1 MLGKVAKVS
10 PLRHLLRDFPTNIKF
25 CFAYGSGVF
34 RQANNLHNEN
44 MLDLIFVVRNA
55 NKWHAENLHKN
66 PSHYAQPLR
75 FFGHK
80 AITSVQEG
88 SGANIYYNTL
98 IRTSQGQ
105 LIKYGVISEVS
116 LVEDLLD
123 WNHLYLAGRLH
134 KPVKVL
140 VEPDEN
146 SQFRTALVQN
156 LHSAV
161 HATLLLLPEHFTE
174 IDFFRKITGLSYHGD
189 FRMIFGENKDKID
202 NIVLP
207 QIHHFK
213 QLYEPVLKHFENYVD
228 IPKTDNMAV
237 TCHQDTSPAT
247 KVHHLN
253 QLPRTPQV
261 RLVRA
266 WSHGPRSRDTEDCL
280 RAIAHD
286 PECCDILEQ
295 CLRGIVWR
303 SSVTQS
309 LKGIVTAGLAKSVK
323 YSSTKIMKMLQSNVI
338 HDKHA
343 LLAKPDES
351 KIDKI
356 VEAVVKKTETKEAEK
371 RVE

>member
-1 MLGKVAKVS
+1 MLATIADMS
-10 PLRHLLRDFPTNIKF
+10 PLRHLLREFPKSIKF

-34 RQANNLHNEN
+34 KQANNNHEN
-44 MLDLIFVVRNA
+44 MLDLIFVVRNS
-55 NKWHAENLHKN
+55 NKWHAENLQRN
-66 PSHYAQPLR
+66 PKHYAQPLR
-75 FFGHK
+75 FLGHK
-80 AITSVQEG
+80 VITKVQEG

-105 LIKYGVISEVS
+105 LIKYGVISEIS

-123 WNHLYLAGRLH
+123 WNNLYLSGRLH
-134 KPVKVL
+134 KPVRVL
-140 VEPDEN
+140 VEPDES
-146 SQFRTALVQN
+146 SQLRTALVQN

-161 HATLLLLPEHFTE
+161 HAALLLLPEHFTE

-189 FRMIFGENKDKID
+189 FRMIFGENKQKIN

-207 QIHHFK
+207 QLQHFK
-213 QLYEPVLKHFENYVD
+213 QLYEPVLKHFDNYVD
-228 IPKTDNMAV
+228 IPLSDNMAI

-247 KVHHLN
+247 KIHHLN
-253 QLPRTPQV
+253 HLPRTPQI

-286 PECCDILEQ
+286 PECCEILEQ
-295 CLRGIVWR
+295 CLKDIVWR

-309 LKGIVTAGLAKSVK
+309 LKGIVTAGLMKSVK
-323 YSSTKIMKMLQSNVI
+323 YSGAKIIKMLTSNVS
-338 HDKHA
+338 DSKHT
-343 LLAKPDES
+343 LPKPDHS
-351 KIDKI
+351 QIDKI
-356 VEAVVKKTETKEAEK
+356 VQAVVKKTETKEAEK